1 MATISFDLVSP
12 ENLIFNDEVGM
23 IIVPGKD
30 GDFGVLPGHSKV
42 MSSLRPGRVMVYG
55 EDKNLLKA
63 FFVSGGFDEVNPEK
77 CIVLAESVDE
87 LHSLETDLGLNFDFL
102 EGNDFKDQSSIVC
115 SMFYDLPT
123 STEERTN
130 LESQKY
136 PYENN
141 LTS

>member
-42 MSSLRPGRVMVYG
+42 MSSLRPGRVMVYS

-63 FFVSGGFDEVNPEK
+63 FFVSGGFAEVNPEK

-87 LHSLETDLGLNFDFL
+87 INSLE
-102 EGNDFKDQSSIVC
+102 KSSI
-115 SMFYDLPT
+115 
-123 STEERTN
+123 EKEIQN
-130 LESQKY
+130 LENQDTETAKEQLTISKAKLESLSSTF
-136 PYENN
+136 YEKI
-141 LTS
+141 

>member
-55 EDKNLLKA
+55 EDKNLLKS
-63 FFVSGGFDEVNPEK
+63 FFVSGGFAEVNPEK
-77 CIVLAESVDE
+77 CIVLAESVNE
-87 LHSLETDLGLNFDFL
+87 INSLEKSFIEKEIQD
-102 EGNDFKDQSSIVC
+102 
-115 SMFYDLPT
+115 
-123 STEERTN
+123 
-130 LESQKY
+130 LESQDTEISK
-136 PYENN
+136 NQL
-141 LTS
+141 LTAKAKLESLSSSFYDKI

>member
-1 MATISFDLVSP
+1 MATVSFDLVSP

-55 EDKNLLKA
+55 EGKNLLKA
-63 FFVSGGFDEVNPEK
+63 FFVSGGFAEVNPEK

-87 LHSLETDLGLNFDFL
+87 INELEKATIEKEIQEL
-102 EGNDFKDQSSIVC
+102 EGQESDTTKEQLNISKAKIDALSSDF
-115 SMFYDLPT
+115 Y
-123 STEERTN
+123 
-130 LESQKY
+130 QKI
-136 PYENN
+136 
-141 LTS
+141 

>member
-63 FFVSGGFDEVNPEK
+63 FFVSGGFAEVNPEK

-87 LHSLETDLGLNFDFL
+87 INELEKGTIENEVQELKGQESD
-102 EGNDFKDQSSIVC
+102 SSIEQLNIAKAKIDAL
-115 SMFYDLPT
+115 SSDFY
-123 STEERTN
+123 
-130 LESQKY
+130 QKI
-136 PYENN
+136 
-141 LTS
+141 

>member
-1 MATISFDLVSP
+1 MVTIFFDLVSP

-63 FFVSGGFDEVNPEK
+63 FFVSGGFAEVNLEK
-77 CIVLAESVDE
+77 CIVLAESVNE
-87 LHSLETDLGLNFDFL
+87 INSLEKET
-102 EGNDFKDQSSIVC
+102 IVKEIQ
-115 SMFYDLPT
+115 D
-123 STEERTN
+123 
-130 LESQKY
+130 LESQETDTSNDQLSIAKAKL
-136 PYENN
+136 ES
-141 LTS
+141 LTSSFYDKI

>member
-63 FFVSGGFDEVNPEK
+63 FFVSGGFAEVNPEK
-77 CIVLAESVDE
+77 CIILAESVNE
-87 LHSLETDLGLNFDFL
+87 INTLEKSLVEKEIQDL
-102 EGNDFKDQSSIVC
+102 EGQDNQVANEQIAIAKAKLDA
-115 SMFYDLPT
+115 
-123 STEERTN
+123 
-130 LESQKY
+130 LESLYFNKI
-136 PYENN
+136 
-141 LTS
+141 

>member
-55 EDKNLLKA
+55 EGKDLLKS
-63 FFVSGGFDEVNPEK
+63 FFVSGGFAEVNPEK

-87 LHSLETDLGLNFDFL
+87 VNALD
-102 EGNDFKDQSSIVC
+102 KSSIEKEIQEL
-115 SMFYDLPT
+115 SGQENDMAIEQLGIAKAKIEAIDSNFY
-123 STEERTN
+123 E
-130 LESQKY
+130 KV
-136 PYENN
+136 
-141 LTS
+141 

>member
-12 ENLIFNDEVGM
+12 EHLIFNDEVGM

-55 EDKNLLKA
+55 EDKNLLKS
-63 FFVSGGFDEVNPEK
+63 FFVSGGFAEVNPEK

-87 LHSLETDLGLNFDFL
+87 INTLE
-102 EGNDFKDQSSIVC
+102 KSSIEKEVQELEAQE
-115 SMFYDLPT
+115 SDVAKEQLNVAKAKIDALSSNFY
-123 STEERTN
+123 E
-130 LESQKY
+130 KI
-136 PYENN
+136 
-141 LTS
+141 

>member
-63 FFVSGGFDEVNPEK
+63 FFVSGGFAEVNPEK

-87 LHSLETDLGLNFDFL
+87 INSLE
-102 EGNDFKDQSSIVC
+102 KSSIEKQIQ
-115 SMFYDLPT
+115 DLDGVEDD
-123 STEERTN
+123 SKKEQLN
-130 LESQKY
+130 IAKAKIDAIESNY
-136 PYENN
+136 YEKI
-141 LTS
+141 

>member
-55 EDKNLLKA
+55 EGKNLLKA
-63 FFVSGGFDEVNPEK
+63 FFVSGGFAEVNPEK

-87 LHSLETDLGLNFDFL
+87 INELEKATIEKDIQEL
-102 EGNDFKDQSSIVC
+102 EGQESDTTKEQLSIAKAKIDALGSDF
-115 SMFYDLPT
+115 
-123 STEERTN
+123 N
-130 LESQKY
+130 QKI
-136 PYENN
+136 
-141 LTS
+141 

>member
-1 MATISFDLVSP
+1 MAAISFDLVSP

-55 EDKNLLKA
+55 EDKNLLKS
-63 FFVSGGFDEVNPEK
+63 FFVSGGFAEVNPEK

-87 LHSLETDLGLNFDFL
+87 INALEKSAIEKEIQDL
-102 EGNDFKDQSSIVC
+102 EGQDNQIAHEQLIISKAKLDALD
-115 SMFYDLPT
+115 
-123 STEERTN
+123 
-130 LESQKY
+130 
-136 PYENN
+136 
-141 LTS
+141 

>member
-55 EDKNLLKA
+55 EEKNLLKA
-63 FFVSGGFDEVNPEK
+63 FFVSGGFSEVNPEK

-87 LHSLETDLGLNFDFL
+87 INELEKSTIEKEVQELERQESDSSKEQLSIAKAKIEALSSDF
-102 EGNDFKDQSSIVC
+102 
-115 SMFYDLPT
+115 Y
-123 STEERTN
+123 
-130 LESQKY
+130 QKI
-136 PYENN
+136 
-141 LTS
+141 

>member
-30 GDFGVLPGHSKV
+30 GDLGVLPGHSKV

-55 EDKNLLKA
+55 EGKNLLKS
-63 FFVSGGFDEVNPEK
+63 FFVSGGFAEINPEK

-87 LHSLETDLGLNFDFL
+87 INTLEKLAIEKEIQDLEGQETDKAKEQIIIAKEKIDALN
-102 EGNDFKDQSSIVC
+102 SS
-115 SMFYDLPT
+115 FY
-123 STEERTN
+123 E
-130 LESQKY
+130 KI
-136 PYENN
+136 
-141 LTS
+141 